1 MVLGDE
7 RYYEFL
13 EGMEHLEM
21 GVGIES
27 ISMLNQV
34 GALVLIGSLRASP
47 LVLTDTVGSDKG
59 DTAVG
64 VGVEGLEAPA
74 ADGIAASE

>member
-1 MVLGDE
+1 
-7 RYYEFL
+7 
-13 EGMEHLEM
+13 M

-34 GALVLIGSLRASP
+34 GALVLTGSLRASP

-59 DTAVG
+59 DMAVG
-64 VGVEGLEAPA
+64 VGA
-74 ADGIAASE
+74 AALASN